1 MKKQPKK
8 AIIRIYKLKTKNRA
22 LIVFQTSKNCF
33 DKHIVH
39 TVVGIKAVCVSR
51 ISRFNCIVHSF
62 LISAFFALKKS

>member
-8 AIIRIYKLKTKNRA
+8 AIISYKLKTKNRA
-22 LIVFQTSKNCF
+22 LIVFQTSKNFF
-33 DKHIVH
+33 DKHIVR